1 MSFQEPGR
9 LWLLLVVPALVG
21 AYVLVVRHRR
31 RAAVR
36 FAALPMLES
45 VLPRTRPWRRT
56 LAALV
61 ALVPLVLLVLA
72 FARPEGDVQV
82 PRARA
87 VVVVV
92 IDVSLSMQADDVDPD
107 RITAAR
113 DAARTFAAGLP
124 ATFQVGLVMFA
135 GTATVSLAPTTDRQQ
150 FDAVLDTMRLAES
163 TAIGEAVYTA
173 LTSAD
178 AAAGVPGALPGA
190 TPGATPGPTPAPPP
204 ATAGPSAVPRPS
216 AQAQEVPPRRI
227 VLLSDGGTN
236 AGRPT
241 NDAAAQA
248 RAEGVSVSTIA
259 FGTPQGT
266 VELRGQTIPVP
277 PNEAELRSLAT
288 TTEGAAYT
296 ARDAGQLR
304 TAYADI
310 GRSVGTRTEQQE
322 ITDRLVGIALV
333 AALASAAISLA
344 WNSRLS

>member
-1 MSFQEPGR
+1 MSFQDPVR
-9 LWLLLVVPALVG
+9 LWLLLVVPVLVG
-21 AYVLVVRHRR
+21 AYLLVVRHRR

-45 VLPRTRPWRRT
+45 VLPRSRPWRRT

-61 ALVPLVLLVLA
+61 ALLPLVLLVLA
-72 FARPEGDVQV
+72 FARPEGAVRV

-92 IDVSLSMQADDVDPD
+92 IDVSLSMQAGDVDPD

-124 ATFQVGLVMFA
+124 ATFQVGLVTFA
-135 GTATVSLAPTTDRQQ
+135 GTAAVALAPTTDRQQ
-150 FDAVLDTMRLAES
+150 FDAAVDTVRLAES
-163 TAIGEAVYTA
+163 TAIGEAVYSA
-173 LTSAD
+173 LGSAD
-178 AAAGVPGALPGA
+178 AAAGVPTAATPA
-190 TPGATPGPTPAPPP
+190 TPGSPVPGGPTTTPSPSATPSPS
-204 ATAGPSAVPRPS
+204 PSAG
-216 AQAQEVPPRRI
+216 AQEVPPRRI
-227 VLLSDGGTN
+227 VLMSDGGTN

-241 NDAAAQA
+241 TEAAAQA
-248 RAEGVSVSTIA
+248 RGEGVPVSTIA

-266 VELRGQTIPVP
+266 VELGGQTIPVP
-277 PNEAELRSLAT
+277 PNEAELRALAT
-288 TTEGAAYT
+288 TTAGSAYT

-304 TAYADI
+304 SAYADI

-333 AALASAAISLA
+333 AALASAGLSLA

>member
-1 MSFQEPGR
+1 MSFQEPDR

-61 ALVPLVLLVLA
+61 ALLPLVLLVLA
-72 FARPEGDVQV
+72 FARPEGDVRV

-92 IDVSLSMQADDVDPD
+92 IDVSLSMQSGDVDPD

-113 DAARTFAAGLP
+113 SAARTFAAGLP
-124 ATFQVGLVMFA
+124 STFQVGLVTFA
-135 GTATVSLAPTTDRQQ
+135 GTAAVALAPTTDRRQ
-150 FDAVLDTMRLAES
+150 FDAALDTMRLAES

-173 LTSAD
+173 LISAD
-178 AAAGVPGALPGA
+178 AAAGVPGAPPGA
-190 TPGATPGPTPAPPP
+190 TPAPP
-204 ATAGPSAVPRPS
+204 TAIPGPSAVPSPS
-216 AQAQEVPPRRI
+216 AQALEVPPRRI

-241 NDAAAQA
+241 TDAAEQA
-248 RAEGVSVSTIA
+248 RASGVPVSTIA

-266 VELRGQTIPVP
+266 VQLRGQTIPVP
-277 PNEAELRSLAT
+277 PNEAELRSLAA

-304 TAYADI
+304 NAYADI

-333 AALASAAISLA
+333 AALASAGLSLA
-344 WNSRLS
+344 WYSRLS